1 VPDSCTVVVGPTDT
15 LPALKERAAAAGV
28 AGEILSFSDSS
39 TPVALE
45 AITKRKPGVIALERT
60 FAATPRG
67 AALITRLKADPALK
81 DSEIRVIAH
90 DGESTRVVPR
100 SPIGGGSAG
109 ATAALDQRG
118 TRRAPRF
125 KMKGKVDATIDGKPA
140 TVADLSTVGACVV
153 SQTVLKPNQKI
164 KMTLTDDSGKIPF
177 SADIAWSSF
186 EIPPGGTPRYRAGV
200 NFQDADAGQLEE
212 FCGRHKA

>member
-1 VPDSCTVVVGPTDT
+1 M
-15 LPALKERAAAAGV
+15 AATGA

-45 AITKRKPGVIALERT
+45 TITKRKPGVVALERT

-67 AALITRLKADPALK
+67 AALITRLKADATLK
-81 DSEIRVIAH
+81 DAEIRVIAH
-90 DGESTRVVPR
+90 DNDVTRVVPR
-100 SPIGGGSAG
+100 TPIGGNVA
-109 ATAALDQRG
+109 AAAALDQRG

-125 KMKGKVDATIDGKPA
+125 KMKGKVDATIDGKA
-140 TVADLSTVGACVV
+140 VTVADLSTVGACVV
-153 SQTVLKPNQKI
+153 SPTVLKPNQKI
-164 KMTLTDDSGKIPF
+164 KMTLTDESSKIPF

-186 EIPPGGTPRYRAGV
+186 EIPPNNSPRYRVGV
-200 NFQDADAGQLEE
+200 NFQDADAAQVED

>member
-1 VPDSCTVVVGPTDT
+1 VPDPCTVIVGPTDT
-15 LPALKERAAAAGV
+15 LPALKERAAAAGL

-45 AITKRKPGVIALERT
+45 TITKRKPGVIALERS

-67 AALITRLKADPALK
+67 AALITRLKADATLK

-90 DGESTRVVPR
+90 DSEAARVVPR
-100 SPIGGGSAG
+100 PPIGGGPAG
-109 ATAALDQRG
+109 AAALDQRG

-125 KMKGKVDATIDGKPA
+125 KMKGKVDATIDGKPV

-153 SQTVLKPNQKI
+153 SPTVLKPNQKI
-164 KMTLTDDSGKIPF
+164 KMALTDDSGKIPF
-177 SADIAWSSF
+177 NADIAWSSF
-186 EIPPGGTPRYRAGV
+186 EIPPNSSPRYRVGV
-200 NFQDADAGQLEE
+200 NFQDADAGEVE
-212 FCGRHKA
+212 AFCGRHKA